1 MYIIL
6 GFYEADIKRIAAKG
20 RGKDFEMEKRK
31 KRFGDRYDGRRI
43 RTLSPMTY
51 IVPFI
56 MRTRNDASN
65 LFSGSVEMGRVDNYI
80 RKKRKEDGLLGFGF
94 IHVIIA
100 AYIRTVSQRPGL
112 NRFVAGQRIYQ
123 HDDITLSM
131 MVKKQMD
138 LNAQESAVTPVFERT
153 DTADDDYRKLEE
165 LIAVAKQDGDTNLFD
180 SVAKAINYMP
190 TLILRWFVSLLSFL
204 DYFGIMPKVIHKAS
218 PFHCSVFITNL
229 GSLGIPPI
237 YHHLYNFG
245 TCPIFFAF
253 GAKRTALEVQK
264 DGSVEKHKYIDYT
277 VVTDERIAD
286 GHYYASAFKYLD
298 WIFRHPEVLDTPPE
312 EVIEDID

>member
-1 MYIIL
+1 
-6 GFYEADIKRIAAKG
+6 
-20 RGKDFEMEKRK
+20 MEKRK

-43 RTLSPMTY
+43 RSLSPMTY

-56 MRTRNDASN
+56 MKQRNDASN
-65 LFSGSVEMGRVDNYI
+65 LFFGSVEMGRIDNYI
-80 RKKRKEDGLLGFGF
+80 RRKRKEEGLAGFGF
-94 IHVIIA
+94 LHVVMA

-112 NRFVAGQRIYQ
+112 NRFCAGQRIYQ
-123 HDDITLSM
+123 HYDITISM
-131 MVKKQMD
+131 MVKKSMD
-138 LNAQESAVTPVFERT
+138 LNAQESAVKPIFERT
-153 DTADDDYRKLEE
+153 DTATDVYRKLEE
-165 LIAVAKQDGDTNLFD
+165 LVSIAREDGDTNLFD
-180 SVAKAINYMP
+180 NVAKVINFLP
-190 TLILRWFVSLLSFL
+190 ALLLRAFVGFISFL
-204 DYFGIMPKVIHKAS
+204 DYFGLMPKVIHKAS

-245 TCPIFFAF
+245 TCPVFFAF

-277 VVTDERIAD
+277 VVTDERITD

-298 WIFRHPEVLDTPPE
+298 YIFRHPEILDKPPE
-312 EVIEDID
+312 EVFEDVD